1 MFRVNL
7 SSFNHLD
14 FLWGRDA
21 RTLVYSKIQ
30 SLMGEYSHSVPA
42 PITLHRDASKT
53 DETNNMKYSEYKR
66 KVRQAQMREEER
78 RKEIEG
84 PTYGAGEF

>member
-42 PITLHRDASKT
+42 PITLHRDASKSNLQSTTPTTSLSRNHVLSKVQSFT
-53 DETNNMKYSEYKR
+53 DNLISNYLK
-66 KVRQAQMREEER
+66 
-78 RKEIEG
+78 
-84 PTYGAGEF
+84 